1 MHVLQTQ
8 DNFRSIEL
16 HFVFIEH
23 TMLKIN
29 ELCREKRIFPS
40 GHRCCEM
47 ESK

>member
-23 TMLKIN
+23 TMLQIN
-29 ELCREKRIFPS
+29 K
-40 GHRCCEM
+40 
-47 ESK
+47 